1 MLVQSNPQHP
11 LHPLP
16 LWDGRETDTAANWDG
31 LVTVTPLISFRKDL
45 PRVHPKDLA
54 RAVTSTTAKDLSIF
68 PREGEEARAIARAII
83 SPRAP

>member
-1 MLVQSNPQHP
+1 
-11 LHPLP
+11 
-16 LWDGRETDTAANWDG
+16 
-31 LVTVTPLISFRKDL
+31 VTVTPLISFRKDL

-68 PREGEEARAIARAII
+68 PREEARAIARAII